1 MGTQSKVVALS
12 DYHIIKTLGSGATGK
27 VKLARHPH
35 TDQLVALKIISK
47 DLLLRQRNLYEKVRR
62 EIAVMKL
69 LAGSCLAVERSRH
82 RAASLL
88 PEPVPDAHIGVM
100 KLLDVYDTEHSFVL
114 VLEYCDG
121 GELFDLL
128 VECGYLPEHLVLDL
142 FQQLV
147 YALEFCHE
155 RGICHRDLK
164 PENVL
169 LMSDG
174 RIKLADFGMSSLLT
188 PNCLLQTACGS
199 PHYCAPE
206 VLRNEAYEGRPAD
219 IWSLGVVLYAMTTG
233 GLPFDDDNL
242 HRLIT
247 KVSSGAF
254 YMPEP
259 VPDNLATVI
268 QSMLTVDPKKRATL
282 EDIKS
287 SDWFRSRP
295 CRSDIYK
302 GGVHGDVQHAHMADD
317 RPVESPKKEIV
328 NYLRDLGMGDRA
340 TIRLRLT
347 GRERCVERDFY
358 YQLLNLCGESLCF
371 QSGQDIPSSP
381 KTEATDCAVQLRD
394 DSGNGVNEPSVF
406 GEGADVE
413 KRAEESFEV
422 AGVERPDSEALTGVA
437 RARRVP
443 TVVKVLQLESA
454 TGSANVN
461 ALRNVTSI

>member
-1 MGTQSKVVALS
+1 MGTQSKVLALT

-35 TDQLVALKIISK
+35 TDELVALKIISK
-47 DLLLRQRNLYEKVRR
+47 RLLLRQRNLYEKVRR

-69 LAGSCLAVERSRH
+69 LAGNCLAVEQGRH
-82 RAASLL
+82 NAASLL
-88 PEPVPDAHIGVM
+88 PEPIPDAHIGVM
-100 KLLDVYDTEHSFVL
+100 KLVDVYDTEHSFVL

-128 VECGYLPEHLVLDL
+128 VERGYLAEHLVLDL

-147 YALEFCHE
+147 YALQFCHE

-188 PNCLLQTACGS
+188 PDCLLQTACGS

-206 VLRNEAYEGRPAD
+206 VLRGEAYEGRPAD

-254 YMPEP
+254 YLPEP
-259 VPDNLATVI
+259 VPEDLATVI

-287 SDWFRSRP
+287 SDWFRSRA
-295 CRSDIYK
+295 CRNDIYR
-302 GGVHGDVQHAHMADD
+302 GGVYGNVQPAEVADD
-317 RPVESPKKEIV
+317 RLVESPNNEIV
-328 NYLRDLGMGDRA
+328 NYLRDLGLGNKA
-340 TIRLRLT
+340 TIRLRLAAK
-347 GRERCVERDFY
+347 ERCVERDFY
-358 YQLLNLCGESLCF
+358 YQLYNLCGESLCF
-371 QSGQDIPSSP
+371 QSGQDIPPSP
-381 KTEATDCAVQLRD
+381 KMEVA
-394 DSGNGVNEPSVF
+394 DSAAQFGDEKGNAMIERSVF
-406 GEGADVE
+406 AEGASVDKGTE
-413 KRAEESFEV
+413 RGSEDIAEV
-422 AGVERPDSEALTGVA
+422 KPGSEPLARVA
-437 RARRVP
+437 RVKRVP
-443 TVVKVLQLESA
+443 TVVKVHQLESA
-454 TGSANVN
+454 TGFANVN